1 MNRMSQAAKWVH
13 IVAAALL
20 VVGGLVWGL
29 LGLTGFNLVRF
40 LVGRRLAPLLYILV
54 GIAAIYLATQMA
66 FYLPFLG
73 ETVMPCSILSDRSP
87 EHADTEVSLHGQR
100 PGAKILFWAA
110 EPATAGLATIKSW
123 RQAYLDYSNAG
134 VTTVDAGGHA
144 TLRIRKPQ
152 PYTVPI
158 KGQLQTHVHWR
169 SCEGEGGMLG
179 PVQTTT
185 VSAI

>member
-1 MNRMSQAAKWVH
+1 MSRMSYAAKWVH
-13 IVAAALL
+13 IVAVALL
-20 VVGGLVWGL
+20 VVGGFVWGI

-40 LVGRRLAPLLYILV
+40 LVGRRLATLVYILV

-110 EPATAGLATIKSW
+110 EPATVGLATIKTW
-123 RQAYLDYSNAG
+123 KQAYLEYSNAG

-144 TLRIRKPQ
+144 LLRIRKPQ
-152 PYTVPI
+152 PYTVPV
-158 KGQLQTHVHWR
+158 KGALQAHVHWR
-169 SCEGEGGMLG
+169 SCKEGGMLG
-179 PVQTTT
+179 PVQTTLIPS
-185 VSAI
+185 V